1 MPTIPQS
8 ERQYV
13 EEQKRI
19 CQAEWFKDHVATWID
34 KLPTGLIGCGA
45 TVISWQNPK
54 SWNYGCRFIIHR
66 QWLIV
71 VGDIGEAVYQW
82 GGNITLEFLAQ
93 IDFGYFLGKC
103 QASEKGRDFS
113 MWDSG
118 VAEQKRSARIAEI
131 KTPSQPLEEG
141 EEEYPESP
149 EADELEALEE
159 LEGQPEDEFK
169 AKAQEYYDA
178 TGDAEGAG
186 DLSSMGKV
194 PNCRAIGHF
203 VGLQMA
209 IKQLLNRPQP

>member
-19 CQAEWFKDHVATWID
+19 CQAEWFKDHKATLVRLATSAPID
-34 KLPTGLIGCGA
+34 IGA
-45 TVISWQNPK
+45 VVINWQNPK

-82 GGNITLEFLAQ
+82 GENITLEFLAQ
-93 IDFGYFLGKC
+93 IDFGYFLSKC
-103 QASEKGRDFS
+103 RASEKGSDFS
-113 MWDSG
+113 MWS
-118 VAEQKRSARIAEI
+118 AEVEMFNRMAKLKELDARKAENDESETDRKEREI
-131 KTPSQPLEEG
+131 LEENSG
-141 EEEYPESP
+141 C
-149 EADELEALEE
+149 DENQWRE
-159 LEGQPEDEFK
+159 L
-169 AKAQEYYDA
+169 AQEYYNA